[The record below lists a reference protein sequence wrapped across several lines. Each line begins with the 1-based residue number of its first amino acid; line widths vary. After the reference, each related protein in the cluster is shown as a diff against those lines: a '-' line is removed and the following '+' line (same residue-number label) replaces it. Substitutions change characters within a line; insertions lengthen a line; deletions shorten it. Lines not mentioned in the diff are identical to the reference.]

1 MSRLMNNT
9 MFSNEVAEEYS
20 VNKAILMGMIATSI
34 SYYHEKDPYTKD
46 NKKWIPISLKNP
58 LPCPSYFT
66 REYVDNL
73 VKEME
78 LKDTIFTT
86 FKQDENTTWIAF
98 SNEFMEV
105 PNTPST
111 FDNLPPTTSKE
122 RRDNK
127 FPPPIKNQ
135 GRIKKDVLH
144 KEAIRFIRAFPTLI
158 CVYILWSGADLSY
171 IGKTT
176 IGMHRVISSANE
188 HRGSKTITHFSIIP
202 IDNETILDT
211 MERMYILEYKP
222 PMNKMFL
229 PIADNKGV
237 LNNTLVS
244 IYSLDKIRLV
254 EDDFYE

>member
-9 MFSNEVAEEYS
+9 MFNNEAAEIYS

-34 SYYHEKDPYTKD
+34 SYYNEKDPYTKD
-46 NKKWIPISLKNP
+46 NKEWIPISLKNP

-66 REYVDNL
+66 REYVNNL

-78 LKDTIFTT
+78 IKDKIFTT
-86 FKQDENTTWIAF
+86 IKQDEDISWLAF
-98 SNEFMEV
+98 SNEFCEE

-127 FPPPIKNQ
+127 FPPPSKNQRRIKND
-135 GRIKKDVLH
+135 ILH
-144 KEAIRFIRAFPTLI
+144 KEATRFIRAFPTLI
-158 CVYILWSGADLSY
+158 CVYVLWSGTDLSY

-176 IGMHRVISSANE
+176 IGMSRVISSANE

-202 IDNETILDT
+202 IDSETILDT
-211 MERMYILEYKP
+211 MERMYILEYEP
-222 PMNKMFL
+222 PMNKMLL
-229 PIADNKGV
+229 PITNNENL
-237 LNNTLVS
+237 LNNTLVD
-244 IYSLDKIRLV
+244 IYLLDKIRLV